1 MLMRDRSRVLLG
13 GFFSSLGLPG
23 LGQGT
28 PSKVTIWYEMSSPRD
43 YSEKFELPFNP
54 ATLSSSSTVRW
65 RTTNLAA
72 TVQKRSYALSYC
84 GDGISPATLSFD
96 VSIDTY
102 EGAPGGGGG
111 GWGNLVSVPNPTAL
125 HVFTP
130 PSGVSVLP
138 YTAQIAGLQQVNSE
152 LHRPPLCDVWWGNV
166 KLIEGPLTSLN
177 QQYTR
182 FLPDGTPVRA
192 KLSCTF
198 TDASVDR
205 GELNSSDVQ
214 KTHTVRLGDTLQAI
228 AARCYGAATRWRV
241 IAEANDIDDP
251 RTLIPGTVLTIPAI
265 R

>member
-28 PSKVTIWYEMSSPRD
+28 PSKLTIWYEQSFPRD
-43 YSEKFELPFNP
+43 YAKKFELPFNP
-54 ATLSSSSTVRW
+54 ATLSSSSSVRW
-65 RTTNLAA
+65 RPVNLAA
-72 TVQKRSYALSYC
+72 TVQKRSYALTFN
-84 GDGISPATLSFD
+84 GDAITPSTLSFD

-102 EGAPGGGGG
+102 EGAPGGSG
-111 GWGNLVSVPNPTAL
+111 GWGSLISLPNPTAL
-125 HVFTP
+125 HLLTP

-138 YTAQIAGLQQVNSE
+138 YTAQVATLQLVNSE
-152 LHRPPLCDVWWGNV
+152 LHRPPLCEVWWGNV
-166 KLIEGPLTSLN
+166 RLIEGPLTSLT
-177 QQYTR
+177 QQFTR

-192 KLSCTF
+192 NLSCTF
-198 TDASVDR
+198 TDASIDN
-205 GELNSSDVQ
+205 GELNSNDVQ

-228 AARCYGAATRWRV
+228 ADRCYGDATRWRF

-251 RTLIPGTVLTIPAI
+251 RVLTPGTVLTIPAI